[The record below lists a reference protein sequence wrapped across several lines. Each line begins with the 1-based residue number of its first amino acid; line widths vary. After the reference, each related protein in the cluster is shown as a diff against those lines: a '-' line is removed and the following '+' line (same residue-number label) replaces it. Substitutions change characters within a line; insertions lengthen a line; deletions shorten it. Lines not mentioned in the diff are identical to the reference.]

1 MTVFLALHEAFK
13 TKPVSQ
19 SKKQFLNEVTSIMK
33 KGNMISSS
41 LKEEHEVWNVYEHC
55 WIEFLKQCE
64 SKTYKILMIFKK
76 SILF

>member
-19 SKKQFLNEVTSIMK
+19 PKKQFLNKVTSIMK

-41 LKEEHEVWNVYEHC
+41 LKEEHEV
-55 WIEFLKQCE
+55 
-64 SKTYKILMIFKK
+64 
-76 SILF
+76 